1 MYLVIINMSLE
12 FNSKIKGHY
21 NDLSKSEKII
31 ADYLLDNQSKIRNL
45 SIQQL
50 SAETKVS
57 TSAIS
62 RFAKKI
68 GFKNYREMIV
78 DLAEA
83 TLDNPFFMSLDEND
97 SMMNIA
103 RKTFYEGTVS
113 LTSTI
118 SFLDEETLNRTI
130 QLLAKSQKC
139 FLFAMGGSSILA
151 WNMYHRFIRT
161 SLCCE
166 YVEDFHMQLMNCG
179 KLTSE
184 DCAFIISH
192 TGRNKDIMR
201 AVEILQERHVPII
214 CITSNALSPIAKK
227 ADIVLVSI
235 SEETKFRPE
244 AVTSTISQM
253 LLIDT
258 LFTLYSIKV
267 DHDHEYMK
275 SIRQIINTTRF

>member
-1 MYLVIINMSLE
+1 MAAKLWFLYGAMGSSKTADALMKRYNYQEKGMNAALLKPKLE
-12 FNSKIKGHY
+12 NRDG
-21 NDLSKSEKII
+21 EKII
-31 ADYLLDNQSKIRNL
+31 RSRIGLQ
-45 SIQQL
+45 
-50 SAETKVS
+50 AE
-57 TSAIS
+57 
-62 RFAKKI
+62 
-68 GFKNYREMIV
+68 
-78 DLAEA
+78 
-83 TLDNPFFMSLDEND
+83 
-97 SMMNIA
+97 
-103 RKTFYEGTVS
+103 
-113 LTSTI
+113 
-118 SFLDEETLNRTI
+118 
-130 QLLAKSQKC
+130 
-139 FLFAMGGSSILA
+139 
-151 WNMYHRFIRT
+151 
-161 SLCCE
+161 CE